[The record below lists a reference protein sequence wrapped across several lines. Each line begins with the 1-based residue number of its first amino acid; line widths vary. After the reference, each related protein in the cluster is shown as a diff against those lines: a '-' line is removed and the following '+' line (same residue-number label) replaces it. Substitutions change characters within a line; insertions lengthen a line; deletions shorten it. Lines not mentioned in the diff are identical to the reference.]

1 MITSAVLPHYRRY
14 PLMWWRKW
22 KEILHREMRPGLP
35 IQRWLLIDRA
45 VAQKLNINTEWN
57 AACGSRLSG
66 IVSKPTQ
73 LYEAMQYENTQPPK
87 SFILVTLTLQ
97 VASSTVEATERGLE
111 SFTWRSRWLWLV
123 FPVQGYTSASFTVSA
138 SARSWLVGWL
148 AVRCFLVRRTPVQ
161 LGV

>member
-1 MITSAVLPHYRRY
+1 MITSAVLPHCRRY

-22 KEILHREMRPGLP
+22 KEIPHRESSPGLP

-45 VAQKLNINTEWN
+45 VAQKLNMNTEWN
-57 AACGSRLSG
+57 AACGARLSG
-66 IVSKPTQ
+66 ILSKPTQ
-73 LYEAMQYENTQPPK
+73 LYEAMRYDNTQLPR

-123 FPVQGYTSASFTVSA
+123 FPVQVYTSASSTVSVL
-138 SARSWLVGWL
+138 ARSWLVGRL
-148 AVRCFLVRRTPVQ
+148 AVRCCLVRCTPVQ
-161 LGV
+161 LWV